1 MPGKKTEKKPAIELN
16 EQDLGEVNG
25 GLEIEQTANYGG
37 AKKTGKTRPGGLPF
51 KGTDE
56 ELQG

>member
-56 ELQG
+56 E